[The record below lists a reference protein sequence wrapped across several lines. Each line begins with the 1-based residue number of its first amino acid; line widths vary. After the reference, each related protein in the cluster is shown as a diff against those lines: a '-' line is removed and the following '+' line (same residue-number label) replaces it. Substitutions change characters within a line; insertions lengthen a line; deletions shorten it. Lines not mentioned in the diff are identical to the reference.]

1 MTNPCCWYLRMEC
14 CPEVGLKRHRERD
27 RTGGETRRVKYD
39 GRQGWMRREV
49 KCWDEKVICV
59 GEELLNGV
67 FWSFNRDRNSQLL
80 AGLEWLRFNKERDKR
95 RWMSLYRLSAALW
108 HSCLCLCCLI
118 YTQASAGT
126 ALPSSLQRIMAK
138 WKESLAKKQAFWDWH
153 QNLRKRQ
160 SVHIMEALNFF
171 TGITFEWGK

>member
-14 CPEVGLKRHRERD
+14 CPEVGLKRHRERQ
-27 RTGGETRRVKYD
+27 D
-39 GRQGWMRREV
+39 GRRDNEGEV
-49 KCWDEKVICV
+49 R
-59 GEELLNGV
+59 GE
-67 FWSFNRDRNSQLL
+67 
-80 AGLEWLRFNKERDKR
+80 AGLNEERGEVLRCKGHLCWRGATKWCVLIFKPGWKQSTVGGVEWLRSNKERDKR

-138 WKESLAKKQAFWDWH
+138 WKESLAKKQAF
-153 QNLRKRQ
+153 
-160 SVHIMEALNFF
+160 
-171 TGITFEWGK
+171 